1 MVSRGEFVAIYG
13 TAPIDVYIA
22 RSCTSLMSMQL
33 LHNTVFWVNSK
44 YTEFGWKRSL
54 FINVTLYKVNKE
66 QRDSEIL
73 PMSSA
78 QSRFYAEHI

>member
-1 MVSRGEFVAIYG
+1 
-13 TAPIDVYIA
+13 
-22 RSCTSLMSMQL
+22 MSMQL

-54 FINVTLYKVNKE
+54 FINVTLYKVNKV

-78 QSRFYAEHI
+78 QSRFYECVVISTESAELKNS